1 MNRKIIIGIVTA
13 LLIGVVGFVGY
24 TAYQNNKESNVSQ
37 EQKEESNTTS
47 DENLLKKDGNSGVDE
62 ETLKDMTDS
71 QKEETAAMQTFM
83 NAMQTTQT
91 IKNTED
97 ATEKAQVQ
105 ENIDKYL
112 IGNAKESAEGILK
125 NVKSSELKD
134 LQIITERA
142 ETVTLGNGTEQ
153 NGYMIY
159 YRAKYLDNGT
169 EESNAINNKDVDF
182 SSAFVVKDNNGEY
195 KVSHLYIPS
204 IKELPDYCK

>member
-97 ATEKAQVQ
+97 ATERAKVQ

-112 IGNAKESAEGILK
+112 IGEAKETAEGILK
-125 NVKSSELKD
+125 NVQSTELKD

-142 ETVTLGNGTEQ
+142 EIVTLGNGKEQ
-153 NGYMIY
+153 HGYMIY
-159 YRAKYLDNGT
+159 YRAKYLVNGT
-169 EESNAINNKDVDF
+169 KESDAVNNKDVDF

-195 KVSHLYIPS
+195 KVSHLYAPS
-204 IKELPDYCK
+204 VKELPDYCK

>member
-62 ETLKDMTDS
+62 ETPKDMTDS

-112 IGNAKESAEGILK
+112 IGEAKESAEGILK
-125 NVKSSELKD
+125 NVQSTELKD

-142 ETVTLGNGTEQ
+142 EIVTLGNGTEQ
-153 NGYMIY
+153 KGYMIY
-159 YRAKYLDNGT
+159 YRAKFLDNGT

-204 IKELPDYCK
+204 IKELPDYYK